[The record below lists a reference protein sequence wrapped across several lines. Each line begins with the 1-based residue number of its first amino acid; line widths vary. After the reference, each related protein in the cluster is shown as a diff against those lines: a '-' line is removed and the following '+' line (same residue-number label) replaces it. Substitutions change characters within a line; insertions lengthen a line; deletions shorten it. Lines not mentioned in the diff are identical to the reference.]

1 MAGNHNSGKHDAFI
15 AQQQKPG
22 PGRPKGSVNRD
33 IIDMREMIKQSL
45 HMAGGV
51 DYLVRQAEEN
61 PGPYMQLVGKV
72 IPKEVNAN
80 ITGGVTFTL
89 SKEDVDI

>member
-1 MAGNHNSGKHDAFI
+1 MADCSKNGQNPEFKS
-15 AQQQKPG
+15 QQG
-22 PGRPKGSVNRD
+22 RGRPKGSVNRD

-45 HMAGGV
+45 ELAGGV
-51 DYLVRQAEEN
+51 DYLVRQAEAN

-80 ITGGVTFTL
+80 ITGGVTFVM
-89 SKEDVDI
+89 SKEDIDI